1 MGGEEVAP
9 VARVQRR
16 VLIGAAA
23 AALLLAGAG
32 AATLI
37 RAPAPQRADTPPA
50 LAGSYKDFTV
60 NAAPSP
66 APEVGFT
73 LDGKPVSLADFRGR
87 IVLVNFWATW
97 CGPCVAE
104 MPSLDRL
111 EAELGGRDFAV
122 ITVSEDRNPAV
133 IAPFYEEHGLRS
145 LKRYHDPSAALS
157 RAFGIR
163 GLPTSVLIDREGR
176 EIGRIEG
183 PAEWDSAEA
192 LALIRHF
199 IGQAPGPTQI

>member
-1 MGGEEVAP
+1 

-16 VLIGAAA
+16 VLIGAVA

-37 RAPAPQRADTPPA
+37 RAPAPPRAGTPA
-50 LAGSYKDFTV
+50 LAGSFADFTV

-66 APEVGFT
+66 APEVGFM
-73 LDGKPVSLADFRGR
+73 LDGKPMSLADFRGR

-111 EAELGGRDFAV
+111 EAELGGEEFAV
-122 ITVSEDRNPAV
+122 ITLSEDRNPAV
-133 IAPFYEEHGLRS
+133 IAPFYEKHGLRH
-145 LKRYHDPSAALS
+145 LKRYHDPSGGLS

-163 GLPTSVLIDREGR
+163 GLPTTVLLDREGR
-176 EIGRIEG
+176 EVGRIEG

-199 IGQAPGPTQI
+199 IGQRPARTQI